1 MNIQKTFKSKL
12 IFNKFAITKIIA
24 KGSYGEVYLARN
36 KIDNQNYALKFERL
50 QKGGESLLKHE
61 TCILLLLKGPGL
73 PSVISFGVSNGYH
86 ILVENLLGK
95 SIYDIWLSQRKK
107 ISIKDLSMFAI
118 QAIERIEYV
127 HSKNFLHR
135 DIKPANFLVGNPDK
149 SQIFLIDFGFARKY
163 KSGRT
168 GKYLQHSK
176 KDTLFGTPLY
186 LSLNALRGIEQTR
199 KDELESLG
207 LVFIFLFTSTLPWY
221 RLKCKSIGDKIKKI
235 IEIKTKISLKEL
247 CNLMP
252 IEMFEYMNYVNN
264 MNYED
269 IPDYSYLKN
278 LFLNILLKMG
288 ENNDLMFSWI
298 NKKIIPKRIKNSLG
312 KSKKTIYNNILNSLS
327 NKEMRNKNHELKK
340 NINNTEYMI
349 NLNKI
354 NDSFF
359 SDSLIN
365 PIKGMKDKKE
375 KNYSKLK
382 INQSDIKQNTFENNE
397 FNNIDN
403 ISKIEKNNYS
413 AIKKYNSNKLLLIQE
428 NKFQNIYVNENKTL
442 LETENNQIKFEIN
455 QNIINQNNYFSSI
468 NSDNNSKT
476 KKRNRLKLNSY
487 VLNYKIP
494 NSRRRNNNTKNSM
507 DVRKI
512 NNYSNRIIYK
522 SVFSKKSKPKININ
536 KNKNKK
542 QIKKNAINLY
552 TYMNSTNEKE
562 KKNKHKNI
570 LYKSL
575 FPRTIKSNESSIPVK
590 KNLINLKNITS
601 FESLIRIYKYKNINE
616 RYNYSNNMQ

>member
-207 LVFIFLFTSTLPWY
+207 LVIINLYIGSLPWTKIKY
-221 RLKCKSIGDKIKKI
+221 KNFKQGFDKIFEIKEKISIENICKGMPQEMTNYMKYVKNLKNEECPDYEYLRKLFVNVLKKI
-235 IEIKTKISLKEL
+235 GVKEYL
-247 CNLMP
+247 
-252 IEMFEYMNYVNN
+252 F
-264 MNYED
+264 
-269 IPDYSYLKN
+269 SYL
-278 LFLNILLKMG
+278 
-288 ENNDLMFSWI
+288 
-298 NKKIIPKRIKNSLG
+298 
-312 KSKKTIYNNILNSLS
+312 
-327 NKEMRNKNHELKK
+327 
-340 NINNTEYMI
+340 
-349 NLNKI
+349 
-354 NDSFF
+354 
-359 SDSLIN
+359 
-365 PIKGMKDKKE
+365 
-375 KNYSKLK
+375 
-382 INQSDIKQNTFENNE
+382 
-397 FNNIDN
+397 
-403 ISKIEKNNYS
+403 
-413 AIKKYNSNKLLLIQE
+413 IKKYH
-428 NKFQNIYVNENKTL
+428 
-442 LETENNQIKFEIN
+442 
-455 QNIINQNNYFSSI
+455 
-468 NSDNNSKT
+468 
-476 KKRNRLKLNSY
+476 KKK
-487 VLNYKIP
+487 
-494 NSRRRNNNTKNSM
+494 
-507 DVRKI
+507 
-512 NNYSNRIIYK
+512 
-522 SVFSKKSKPKININ
+522 
-536 KNKNKK
+536 
-542 QIKKNAINLY
+542 
-552 TYMNSTNEKE
+552 
-562 KKNKHKNI
+562 
-570 LYKSL
+570 
-575 FPRTIKSNESSIPVK
+575 
-590 KNLINLKNITS
+590 
-601 FESLIRIYKYKNINE
+601 
-616 RYNYSNNMQ
+616 